1 MEARRSPGAVVC
13 LLLAAAAMAVL
24 LQVAPVA
31 GGSEESGGGGGGGL
45 LDPRG
50 LEKFV
55 DELPDMPRLR
65 GYGVAEDGRLV
76 AGNLTI
82 GMYDTTW
89 KFHRDLP
96 ATRVFAYGTSK
107 AAATVPG
114 PTIEA
119 MQGVPTYVTWANHL
133 PPRHFLPWDP
143 TLAAAEPRR
152 GVPAVVHLHGGVQH
166 SSSDGH
172 SLAWYTSAHAAT
184 GPLFPAA
191 AAPSY
196 AYPNRQP
203 PGNLWYHDHAMGL
216 TRVNILAGLMGAYR
230 LASPAEE
237 APLNLPAG
245 EALDRNLVLFDRD
258 FLADGSLFMN
268 RTGNN
273 PDVHPQWQ
281 PEYFGGVVV
290 VNGKA
295 WPRLRVRRRRYRF
308 RILNA
313 SNARFFRLSLSGGLR
328 FVHVASDSVYLAEP
342 VATARFLLAPS
353 EIADV
358 VVDFASSDASE
369 AVLSDDAPAP
379 YPGDPGEKAEAV
391 AVMKFLIEAPPE
403 PGKKE
408 TERDPSSVPAALMPH
423 YPRPDAGEAVR
434 TRRITMYEYTKNGT
448 DAPTHLYLNARSYME
463 PVTETPM
470 EGTSEIWE
478 VINLTDDN
486 HPLHVHLAVFAV
498 LEQRSLRRVDAFR
511 ECMVRRND
519 ARACEL
525 GRHLAGGKRHAV
537 PRQERGWKNVFK
549 VRPSAVTR
557 MLVRF
562 KPLAAVASS
571 ESEAEAESGF
581 PFDVTTGPGYV
592 YHCHILDHEDN
603 EMMRPMKILRRST

>member
-1 MEARRSPGAVVC
+1 MGEDRRSAC
-13 LLLAAAAMAVL
+13 LLAVAVALQAAAVL
-24 LQVAPVA
+24 
-31 GGSEESGGGGGGGL
+31 GGGERQRGGGAAI

-65 GYGVAEDGRLV
+65 GYGIAEGGALV

-82 GMYDTTW
+82 GMYDTSW

-96 ATRVFAYGTSK
+96 ATRVFAYGASRET
-107 AAATVPG
+107 ATVPG

-119 MQGVPTYVTWANHL
+119 MRGVPTHVTWVNHL
-133 PPRHFLPWDP
+133 PARHFLPWDA
-143 TLAAAEPRR
+143 TLTTAVAPGAR
-152 GVPAVVHLHGGVQH
+152 GVPTVVHLHGGVQH

-172 SLAWYTSAHAAT
+172 SLAWFTAGLAAT
-184 GPLFPAA
+184 GPRFSPLP
-191 AAPSY
+191 Y

-230 LASPAEE
+230 VASPGEE
-237 APLNLPAG
+237 GPLNLPSGA
-245 EALDRNLVLFDRD
+245 ALDRNLVLFDRD
-258 FLADGSLFMN
+258 FRADGALFMN

-281 PEYFGGVVV
+281 PEYFGAVVV

-295 WPRLRVRRRRYRF
+295 WPYLRVRRRRYRF

-313 SNARFFRLSLSGGLR
+313 SNARFFRLRLSAGLR
-328 FVHVASDSVYLAEP
+328 FVHVGSDSVYLPRP
-342 VATARFLLAPS
+342 VATDAFLVAPS

-358 VVDFASSDASE
+358 VVDFAEAAAGA

-379 YPGDPGEKAEAV
+379 YPGDPGDKAETV
-391 AVMKFLIEAPPE
+391 AVMKFLIEDAAAEEPPD
-403 PGKKE
+403 
-408 TERDPSSVPAALMPH
+408 TSAVPAALMPH
-423 YPRPDAGEAVR
+423 YPRPDAREAAT
-434 TRRITMYEYTKNGT
+434 TRRITMYEYAKNGT
-448 DAPTHLYLNARSYME
+448 DEPTHLYLNARSYMD
-463 PVTETPM
+463 PVTETPR
-470 EGTSEIWE
+470 EGTSELWE

-486 HPLHVHLAVFAV
+486 HPLHVHLALFAV
-498 LEQRSLRRVDAFR
+498 LEQRSLRRVDEFR
-511 ECMVRRND
+511 DCMVRRND
-519 ARACEL
+519 ARAC
-525 GRHLAGGKRHAV
+525 GIDRHLAGGRRHAV

-549 VRPSAVTR
+549 VRPGAVTR

-562 KPLAAVASS
+562 KPLSSADASPE
-571 ESEAEAESGF
+571 ESRF
-581 PFDVTTGPGYV
+581 PFDATTGPGYV

-603 EMMRPMKILRRST
+603 EMMRPMKIVR

>member
-1 MEARRSPGAVVC
+1 MVEMRSAWLLAVALVA
-13 LLLAAAAMAVL
+13 LQAAAAVL
-24 LQVAPVA
+24 
-31 GGSEESGGGGGGGL
+31 GGGGAL
-45 LDPRG
+45 LNPRR

-55 DELPDMPRLR
+55 DDLPDMPRLR
-65 GYGVAEDGRLV
+65 GYGVTDGGALV

-96 ATRVFAYGTSK
+96 ATRVFAYGTSRE
-107 AAATVPG
+107 AATVPG

-119 MQGVPTYVTWANHL
+119 MRGVPTHVTWANHL
-133 PPRHFLPWDP
+133 PARHFLPWDP
-143 TLAAAEPRR
+143 TIPTAAAPGAHG
-152 GVPAVVHLHGGVQH
+152 GVPTVVHLHGGVQH

-172 SLAWYTSAHAAT
+172 SLAWFTAGLAAT
-184 GPLFPAA
+184 GPRFSP
-191 AAPSY
+191 PHY
-196 AYPNRQP
+196 AYPNQQP

-230 LASPAEE
+230 VVSPGEE
-237 APLNLPAG
+237 GPLNLPSG

-258 FLADGSLFMN
+258 FRAHDGALFMN
-268 RTGNN
+268 ATGNN

-281 PEYFGGVVV
+281 PEYFGSVVV

-295 WPRLRVRRRRYRF
+295 WPYLRVRRRRYRF

-328 FVHVASDSVYLAEP
+328 FVHVGSDSVYLAKP
-342 VATARFLLAPS
+342 VSTRKFLLAPS

-358 VVDFASSDASE
+358 VIDFAKSSAGA

-379 YPGDPGEKAEAV
+379 YPGDPGDKAVTVE
-391 AVMKFLIEAPPE
+391 VMKFLIEDSAAAATE
-403 PGKKE
+403 PAD
-408 TERDPSSVPAALMPH
+408 TSSVPSALMRH
-423 YPRPDAGEAVR
+423 YPKPNAREAAA

-448 DAPTHLYLNARSYME
+448 DEPTHLYLNARSYMD
-463 PVTETPM
+463 PVTETPR
-470 EGTSEIWE
+470 EGTSEVWE

-486 HPLHVHLAVFAV
+486 HPLHVHLAVFSV
-498 LEQRSLRRVDAFR
+498 LEQRSLRRVDEFR
-511 ECMVRRND
+511 DCMMRQND
-519 ARACEL
+519 AAACGL
-525 GRHLAGGKRHAV
+525 GRHLAGGRKHVV

-557 MLVRF
+557 ILVRF
-562 KPLAAVASS
+562 KPLEADDAASPEE
-571 ESEAEAESGF
+571 ESRF

-603 EMMRPMKILRRST
+603 EMMRPMKIVR

>member
-1 MEARRSPGAVVC
+1 MLAVAMV
-13 LLLAAAAMAVL
+13 LLQAAAAAVL
-24 LQVAPVA
+24 
-31 GGSEESGGGGGGGL
+31 GGGERSGGGAL
-45 LDPRG
+45 LDPRR

-65 GYGVAEDGRLV
+65 GYGVTEGGALV

-96 ATRVFAYGTSK
+96 ATRVFAYGASRE
-107 AAATVPG
+107 AATVPG

-119 MQGVPTYVTWANHL
+119 MRGVPTHVTWANHL
-133 PPRHFLPWDP
+133 PASHFLPWDP
-143 TLAAAEPRR
+143 TLATAAAAGAR
-152 GVPAVVHLHGGVQH
+152 GVPTVVHLHGGVQH

-172 SLAWYTSAHAAT
+172 SLAWFTAGLAAT
-184 GPLFPAA
+184 GPRFSRP
-191 AAPSY
+191 PY

-230 LASPAEE
+230 VVSPGEE
-237 APLNLPAG
+237 APLNLPSG
-245 EALDRNLVLFDRD
+245 EAFDRNLVLFDRD
-258 FLADGSLFMN
+258 FRADGALFMN

-281 PEYFGGVVV
+281 PEYFGSVVV

-295 WPRLRVRRRRYRF
+295 WPYLRVRRRRYRF

-328 FVHVASDSVYLAEP
+328 FVHVGSDSVYLARP
-342 VATARFLLAPS
+342 VATEKFLVAPS

-358 VVDFASSDASE
+358 VVDFAESSAGA
-369 AVLSDDAPAP
+369 AVLSNDAPAP
-379 YPGDPGEKAEAV
+379 YPGDPGDKAEPV
-391 AVMKFLIEAPPE
+391 AVMKFLIEDAATE
-403 PGKKE
+403 PD
-408 TERDPSSVPAALMPH
+408 TSAVPASLMPH
-423 YPRPDAGEAVR
+423 YPRPDAREAAA

-448 DAPTHLYLNARSYME
+448 DEPTHLYLNARSYME
-463 PVTETPM
+463 PVTETPR
-470 EGTSEIWE
+470 EGTSEVWE

-486 HPLHVHLAVFAV
+486 HPLHVHLALFAV
-498 LEQRSLRRVDAFR
+498 LEQRSLRRVDEFR
-511 ECMVRRND
+511 DCMVRRND
-519 ARACEL
+519 AGACGM
-525 GRHLAGGKRHAV
+525 GRHLAGGRRHVV
-537 PRQERGWKNVFK
+537 PPQERGWKNVFK

-557 MLVRF
+557 ILVRF
-562 KPLAAVASS
+562 KPLASDDASPEEDS
-571 ESEAEAESGF
+571 RF

-603 EMMRPMKILRRST
+603 EMMRPMKIVR